1 MGKDKGK
8 SEDEKLNEEPE
19 ITEIDEVFE
28 DAATSRFGAGFLRW
42 IITFAVAAAFAAIA
56 FLTQQPAWGIV
67 GVLGAAVFFSC
78 MHVVLEWERTVVL
91 RFGKFNRVA
100 GPGLIFMIPFVEY
113 SAATVDLRM
122 RSTAFKAEH
131 VLASDLVP
139 VDVDAV
145 LFWMVW
151 DAGKACSEIRN
162 YERLVYWVAQTT
174 LRDVMGGV
182 GIAQMGARRTQID
195 KEVASILERK
205 TSEWGITIVSV
216 EMARHRDPRR
226 PAGKLALSAE
236 ARAEDAST
244 MPASFSPRWRRKS
257 RKCSWM
263 PHARTRRKTPHCSCE
278 PCASRQT
285 ARKVEGRSGSGSQR
299 AVRSLRGIGKDRE
312 RVGPS
317 RM

>member
-1 MGKDKGK
+1 
-8 SEDEKLNEEPE
+8 
-19 ITEIDEVFE
+19 
-28 DAATSRFGAGFLRW
+28 
-42 IITFAVAAAFAAIA
+42 
-56 FLTQQPAWGIV
+56 
-67 GVLGAAVFFSC
+67 

-131 VLASDLVP
+131 VLTSDLVP

-182 GIAQMGARRTQID
+182 GIAQMGVRRTQID

-216 EMARHRDPRR
+216 EIRDIEI
-226 PAGKLALSAE
+226 PADLQEALSAE
-236 ARAEDAST
+236 ARAEREYNARIILAEVEKEVSEMFVDA
-244 MPASFSPRWRRKS
+244 
-257 RKCSWM
+257 
-263 PHARTRRKTPHCSCE
+263 ARTYKKEDAALQLRAMSFVADSVKEKGGLVVVPSALSE
-278 PCASRQT
+278 AF
-285 ARKVEGRSGSGSQR
+285 EGLEKIAKG
-299 AVRSLRGIGKDRE
+299 
-312 RVGPS
+312 
-317 RM
+317 

>member
-67 GVLGAAVFFSC
+67 GVLGAAVLFSC

-131 VLASDLVP
+131 VLISDLVP

-182 GIAQMGARRTQID
+182 GIAQMGVRRTQID

-216 EMARHRDPRR
+216 EIRDIEI
-226 PAGKLALSAE
+226 PADLQEALSAE
-236 ARAEDAST
+236 ARAEREYNARIILAEVEKEVSEMFVDA
-244 MPASFSPRWRRKS
+244 
-257 RKCSWM
+257 
-263 PHARTRRKTPHCSCE
+263 ARTYKKEDAALQLRAMSFVADSVKEKGGLVVVPSALSE
-278 PCASRQT
+278 AF
-285 ARKVEGRSGSGSQR
+285 EGLEKIAKG
-299 AVRSLRGIGKDRE
+299 
-312 RVGPS
+312 
-317 RM
+317 